1 MAQYVISESFNMENE
16 SAWILSGRADS
27 IEEFINHEMID
38 GYEAYIDNEQD
49 IAFLKYPEKAYMIFR
64 IE

>member
-38 GYEAYIDNEQD
+38 GYEAYIYND